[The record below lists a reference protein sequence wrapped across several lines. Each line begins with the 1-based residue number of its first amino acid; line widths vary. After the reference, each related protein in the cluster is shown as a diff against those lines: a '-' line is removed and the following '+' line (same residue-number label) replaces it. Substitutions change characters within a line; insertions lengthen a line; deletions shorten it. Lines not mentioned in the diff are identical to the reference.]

1 MDEQSPMM
9 NIEERRMIAKLIE
22 ILEDIPLDES
32 NPERFTRIRTSMEDK
47 SKQDLV
53 QFLRKSKDVFA
64 WSYKD
69 IPRIDLSVITHH
81 L

>member
-1 MDEQSPMM
+1 MM

>member
-1 MDEQSPMM
+1 MM

-32 NPERFTRIRTSMEDK
+32 NPERFIRIRTSMEDK

>member
-1 MDEQSPMM
+1 MDKKSPMM

-32 NPERFTRIRTSMEDK
+32 NPERFIRIRTSMEDK

>member
-1 MDEQSPMM
+1 MM

-64 WSYKD
+64 
-69 IPRIDLSVITHH
+69 
-81 L
+81 